1 MEYRL
6 LQPFIL
12 LVILPALLASA
23 ILFGLST
30 VVGLAAEEADAAAAE
45 RQRQLANTILSKMQS
60 GIAHDQESVTVW
72 DDAVIKVAAGDQE
85 WMENNVGKWMS
96 TYFLHDAAHVLSPED
111 EPIHSFSSSSEDP
124 QTAFQEVRRVAL
136 PLAQKLRRRLLAGDE
151 TGVSG
156 EVLSI
161 GESDMAIVSGHL
173 AIVSVKPIVSDT
185 GNIEQQPGHEYLHVA
200 IRYLDGNFLTRTAS
214 DYQFDDLQFSLNK
227 PRSIERSV
235 ATVKNKKGD
244 LSGYLSWRPFEPGAM
259 ASKEITPAILGAA
272 AAVFAA
278 SSAMG
283 AAICIRTRRLAK
295 SRAELEHLATH
306 DTLTGL
312 SNRTHFNHVLMGDQ
326 ASAPQPKAVVLIDLD
341 HFKKVN
347 DTLGH
352 PVGDKVLVAVAGR
365 LREIFPSSLTARLGG
380 DEFAV
385 VVDDTGDEQLA
396 FLCDRIVEALRTPF
410 QIDGGVVKI
419 GASVG
424 VASER
429 DRPGDTAN
437 LIRQADVALY
447 HAKGVGRNTY
457 AIFGSHMEELV
468 QDRRELERDLALA
481 AHTGDGLEVHFQPL
495 YSGGDGALT
504 GAEALLR
511 WKHPA
516 RGPIGPDVFI
526 PIAEETGLIVELGQF
541 ALKEACRAARRWPD
555 LRVAVNASPV
565 ELRSESYALHV
576 VRMLDRFNIDPH
588 RIEIEMTESALIDSE
603 GHCRSNIDALRGAG
617 VRFALDD
624 FGTGFSSFGR
634 LQDINVDRIKI
645 DKSFIDNIGHLHQSH
660 AIVEA
665 MIALARAQ
673 GMQTT
678 AEGVET
684 EDQRVALSRLGCDT
698 LQGFLMSRPLPK
710 LSFDSLLMKQ
720 GWEPEEHGDLEPL
733 EAATATRST
742 PGESRK
748 MLA

>member
-1 MEYRL
+1 MKYRQ

-12 LVILPALLASA
+12 LGILPALLASA

-30 VVGLAAEEADAAAAE
+30 VVGLAAYEADVATAE
-45 RQRQLANTILSKMQS
+45 RQRQLANTILSKVES

-72 DDAVIKVAAGDQE
+72 DDAIVKVTAGDQE

-96 TYFLHDAAHVLSPED
+96 TYFLHDAAHVLSPQD
-111 EPIHSFSSSSEDP
+111 EPIHSFSSESGDP
-124 QTAFQEVRRVAL
+124 KAAFQEVRRVAR
-136 PLAQKLRRRLLAGDE
+136 PLAQKLRRRLAEGDE

-161 GESDMAIVSGHL
+161 GESDMAVVSGHL

-185 GNIEQQPGHEYLHVA
+185 GNIEQQPGQEYLHVA
-200 IRYLDGNFLTRTAS
+200 VRYLDGNFLTRTAS

-227 PRSIERSV
+227 PRSVERSV
-235 ATVKNKKGD
+235 ATVKNDKGD
-244 LSGYLSWRPFEPGAM
+244 LSGYLSWRPFEPGAK
-259 ASKEITPAILGAA
+259 AGKEITPAVLGAA

-278 SSAMG
+278 TSALG
-283 AAICIRTRRLAK
+283 AAICVRTRRLAK
-295 SRAELEHLATH
+295 SRSELEHLATH
-306 DTLTGL
+306 DALTGL
-312 SNRTHFNHVLMGDQ
+312 SNRTHFNHTMM
-326 ASAPQPKAVVLIDLD
+326 ASHASISQPKAILLIDLD
-341 HFKKVN
+341 HFKQVN

-352 PVGDKVLVAVAGR
+352 PVGDKLLITVAGR
-365 LREIFPSSLTARLGG
+365 LREIFPRSLTARLGG

-385 VVDDTGDEQLA
+385 VVDDTGNERLA
-396 FLCDRIVEALRTPF
+396 FLCGQVVEALRTPF
-410 QIDGGVVKI
+410 AIDGGVIKI

-424 VASER
+424 AASGR
-429 DRPGDTAN
+429 DHPGDTAN

-457 AIFGSHMEELV
+457 AIFGSHMEELI
-468 QDRRELERDLALA
+468 QDRRELERDLSLA
-481 AHTGDGLEVHFQPL
+481 AHSGDGLEVHFQPL
-495 YSGGDGALT
+495 YSGGDGAMT

-511 WKHPA
+511 WQHPT
-516 RGPIGPDVFI
+516 RGAIGPDIFI

-541 ALKEACRAARRWPD
+541 ALKEACLAVKRWPD

-565 ELRSESYALHV
+565 ELGSETYALHV
-576 VRMLDRFNIDPH
+576 VRILNQFNIGPD
-588 RIEIEMTESALIDSE
+588 RIEIEITESALIDGE

-634 LQDINVDRIKI
+634 LQEINVDRIKI
-645 DKSFIDNIGHLHQSH
+645 DKSFIDNVGNRQQSQ

-698 LQGFLMSRPLPK
+698 LQGFLMSRPLAK
-710 LSFDSLLMKQ
+710 ASFDSLLMKQ
-720 GWEPEEHGDLEPL
+720 GW
-733 EAATATRST
+733 R
-742 PGESRK
+742 PGIAEVDRVINDPQEQ
-748 MLA
+748 ACA